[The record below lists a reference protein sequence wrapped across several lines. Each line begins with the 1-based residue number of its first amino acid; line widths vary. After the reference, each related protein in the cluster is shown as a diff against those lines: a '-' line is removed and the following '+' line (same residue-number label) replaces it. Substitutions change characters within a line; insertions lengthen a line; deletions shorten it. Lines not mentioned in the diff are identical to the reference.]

1 MKTII
6 KAALSLFVCALF
18 ALPQVSLAGKPDDRN
33 PSAVPKECPPTALSR
48 CADELNAAYD
58 LIGVL
63 AKNAGMVFLSRN
75 ADQDAAGLQC
85 KVSGAD
91 IKLAQDKVD
100 EASYLLYKAKEKI
113 WSLVG
118 QGKMIDAGIEDAI
131 VVAETC
137 INKP

>member
-1 MKTII
+1 MKTIT

-18 ALPQVSLAGKPDDRN
+18 ALPQVSLAKKPDRN
-33 PSAVPKECPPTALSR
+33 PSAVPKDCPATALSR
-48 CADELNAAYD
+48 CAVELNAAYD
-58 LIGVL
+58 LIGIL
-63 AKNAGMVFLSRN
+63 AGNTGTVFLSKN
-75 ADQDAAGLQC
+75 GDQNAAGLQC

-100 EASYLLYKAKEKI
+100 EASFLLYKAKEKI

-137 INKP
+137 INNP